1 MTKIYPAISLDKVIN
16 VVFTYSLTDISLNE
30 EKALNKL

>member
-1 MTKIYPAISLDKVIN
+1 MTKISPAISLDKAIN
-16 VVFTYSLTDISLNE
+16 VVFTYWLTDISLNE